1 MRAGSQVNV
10 LAKVFKSI
18 KSILS
23 QAIEMKAKISKV
35 PAKKTVP
42 LEEDERIV
50 AGTLK
55 GARECKMG
63 LAKRFD
69 KVEDAI
75 AYLRDL

>member
-1 MRAGSQVNV
+1 MLWR
-10 LAKVFKSI
+10 KSLNALI
-18 KSILS
+18 SCLTL
-23 QAIEMKAKISKV
+23 AIEMNAKRSNV

-63 LAKRFD
+63 LAKLFD

-75 AYLRDL
+75 IYLRDL

>member
-1 MRAGSQVNV
+1 MNP
-10 LAKVFKSI
+10 KTPK
-18 KSILS
+18 
-23 QAIEMKAKISKV
+23 MT
-35 PAKKTVP
+35 PKKTMR

-50 AGTLK
+50 SGTLR

>member
-1 MRAGSQVNV
+1 
-10 LAKVFKSI
+10 
-18 KSILS
+18 
-23 QAIEMKAKISKV
+23 MKAKIPKV

>member
-1 MRAGSQVNV
+1 M
-10 LAKVFKSI
+10 
-18 KSILS
+18 LS
-23 QAIEMKAKISKV
+23 QAIEMNAKISKV

>member
-1 MRAGSQVNV
+1 M
-10 LAKVFKSI
+10 
-18 KSILS
+18 
-23 QAIEMKAKISKV
+23 ISKV
-35 PAKKTVP
+35 AEMSTKKPVP

-50 AGTLK
+50 AGTLQ

-63 LAKRFD
+63 LGKRFE

>member
-1 MRAGSQVNV
+1 
-10 LAKVFKSI
+10 
-18 KSILS
+18 
-23 QAIEMKAKISKV
+23 MKAKV
-35 PAKKTVP
+35 AKKPTKKPVP
-42 LEEDERIV
+42 LEEDEQIV
-50 AGTLK
+50 AGTLQ

>member
-1 MRAGSQVNV
+1 
-10 LAKVFKSI
+10 
-18 KSILS
+18 
-23 QAIEMKAKISKV
+23 MKAKISKA
-35 PAKKTVP
+35 PYKKTVP